1 MLLLQCMSLV
11 DFYREE
17 FMTIR
22 HLSLVAAAA
31 ITFGTPAHADEI
43 RVLSTNALKTALE
56 DLSPKFEQS
65 SGHKLAI
72 TWGTAAQLKVQIE
85 KGAVFDVAIITDAG
99 ADDLVR
105 QNKLASR
112 TPLARSGIA
121 VAIKKGAPKPDL
133 HSAEDFKKMLLS
145 AKSIAWVEQGASGI
159 YLKGVFERLGVA
171 EQIKGKLIAVK
182 AAGEAVA
189 NGEAE
194 IGFTQVSE
202 VLPYAGAEV
211 GGMLPP
217 DLQSFTKFSIGPH
230 DKDSKPAEALVKF
243 LTTQEAAAV
252 IKAKGL
258 EPL

>member
-1 MLLLQCMSLV
+1 MI
-11 DFYREE
+11 
-17 FMTIR
+17 IR
-22 HLSLVAAAA
+22 YLSLIAAAA
-31 ITFGTPAHADEI
+31 LAFSTPAHAAEI
-43 RVLSTNALKTALE
+43 KTLSTNALKTVLE
-56 DLSPKFEQS
+56 DLGPKFEQS
-65 SGHKLAI
+65 SGHKLTI

-85 KGAVFDVAIITDAG
+85 KGAAFDVAIITEAG
-99 ADDLVR
+99 ADDLVK
-105 QNKLASR
+105 QGKLASR

-133 HSAEDFKKMLLS
+133 RSVDDFKKMLLS

-159 YLKGVFERLGVA
+159 YLKSVFERLGVT
-171 EQIKGKLIAVK
+171 EQIKGKLISVK

-202 VLPYAGAEV
+202 VLSYVGAEV

-217 DLQSFTKFSIGPH
+217 DIQSFTTFSIGLH
-230 DKDSKPAEALVKF
+230 SKEFTPAEVLVNF
-243 LTTQEAAAV
+243 LTTPAAAAV
-252 IKAKGL
+252 IKVKGL

>member
-1 MLLLQCMSLV
+1 MGSTERTPTNTSRFSALLLGSKPTPNSGSSMRPPTNCSSSQFHRLARFPLWAVLLAGATRRLNRDALLQCMSLV

-22 HLSLVAAAA
+22 HLSLVAAVA

-105 QNKLASR
+105 QNSSPHAPRSR
-112 TPLARSGIA
+112 
-121 VAIKKGAPKPDL
+121 V
-133 HSAEDFKKMLLS
+133 
-145 AKSIAWVEQGASGI
+145 QG
-159 YLKGVFERLGVA
+159 
-171 EQIKGKLIAVK
+171 
-182 AAGEAVA
+182 
-189 NGEAE
+189 
-194 IGFTQVSE
+194 
-202 VLPYAGAEV
+202 
-211 GGMLPP
+211 
-217 DLQSFTKFSIGPH
+217 
-230 DKDSKPAEALVKF
+230 
-243 LTTQEAAAV
+243 
-252 IKAKGL
+252 
-258 EPL
+258 

>member
-1 MLLLQCMSLV
+1 MIIH
-11 DFYREE
+11 Y
-17 FMTIR
+17 
-22 HLSLVAAAA
+22 LSLVAAAA
-31 ITFGTPAHADEI
+31 LTLGTPAHAAEI
-43 RVLSTNALKTALE
+43 KVLSTNALKTVVE
-56 DLSPKFEQS
+56 DLGPKFEQS

-72 TWGTAAQLKVQIE
+72 TWGTAAQLKVEIE
-85 KGAVFDVAIITDAG
+85 KGAGFDVAVLTNAG
-99 ADDLVR
+99 ADDLIK
-105 QNKLASR
+105 QGKLASR
-112 TPLARSGIA
+112 TALARSGIA

-133 HSAEDFKKMLLS
+133 RSADDFKKMLLS

-159 YLKGVFERLGVA
+159 YLKGVFERLGVS
-171 EQIKGKLIAVK
+171 EQIKGKLRSVK

-202 VLPYAGAEV
+202 ILPYAGAEV

-217 DLQSFTKFSIGPH
+217 DLQSFTSFSIGIQS
-230 DKDSKPAEALVKF
+230 KDSKPAEALVKF
-243 LTTQEAAAV
+243 LTTPAAAAV